1 MSAAFRVEAW
11 SIQDVRVFTPEPFR
25 DHRGFFVR
33 TLSTATLAAA
43 GIDPGSFVEESQ
55 SRSRHGV
62 TRGLHGRRAL
72 SEGKLV
78 RCSYGQVHEVI
89 VDLRP
94 WSTTFL
100 ECRLTGA
107 RRRLACPGLGPA
119 GPGARFPGALGGG
132 RHLLSDGR
140 RPRAPTRHHR
150 RVRRPRSSRSRGRS
164 RTRSCPIGMRPRHA
178 SRSSDPISKSGSEP
192 RRRILAP
199 DADAG
204 ILTTGTRGR
213 PDAQRW
219 RLSRRREESRRVRSA
234 RDTGARRA
242 LGGATA
248 GGRARRRSSCRTR
261 SPAIPR
267 SSA

>member
-1 MSAAFRVEAW
+1 GRAPLRVHPNGCGRPRVTRSARAPRGRGMSAAFRVEPW
-11 SIQDVRVFTPEPFR
+11 SIQDVCVFTPEPFR

-100 ECRLTGA
+100 
-107 RRRLACPGLGPA
+107 
-119 GPGARFPGALGGG
+119 
-132 RHLLSDGR
+132 
-140 RPRAPTRHHR
+140 
-150 RVRRPRSSRSRGRS
+150 
-164 RTRSCPIGMRPRHA
+164 
-178 SRSSDPISKSGSEP
+178 
-192 RRRILAP
+192 
-199 DADAG
+199 
-204 ILTTGTRGR
+204 
-213 PDAQRW
+213 Q
-219 RLSRRREESRRVRSA
+219 
-234 RDTGARRA
+234 
-242 LGGATA
+242 
-248 GGRARRRSSCRTR
+248 
-261 SPAIPR
+261 
-267 SSA
+267 